1 MGLDFGLFALGHPE
15 RLKPRK
21 KRKLTPRKNGE
32 DFFASIV
39 CPEKKSFFRE
49 NKVLSTHF
57 KLAARL
63 PVCQT
68 AQADWLPFFRAAKGK
83 KFLL

>member
-39 CPEKKSFFRE
+39 CPEKKSFFE
-49 NKVLSTHF
+49 KI
-57 KLAARL
+57 
-63 PVCQT
+63 
-68 AQADWLPFFRAAKGK
+68 
-83 KFLL
+83 KF